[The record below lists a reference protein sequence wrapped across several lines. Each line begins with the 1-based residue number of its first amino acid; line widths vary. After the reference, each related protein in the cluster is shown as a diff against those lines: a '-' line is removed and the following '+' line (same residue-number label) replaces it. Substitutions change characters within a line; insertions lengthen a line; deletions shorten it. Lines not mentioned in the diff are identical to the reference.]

1 MASDM
6 FLKVDGIDGES
17 SDDKHP
23 GEIEVLSYSWG
34 VKQQRS
40 GSASSAGSLSTGRA
54 DFSDFSIVK
63 AIDKA
68 SPTLALAC
76 ADGTHLKSV
85 KLELCRAGGD
95 KQPYMEY
102 KFSDVIITSFRPG
115 GNNNGDTETLPL
127 EEVSFAYG
135 KAEWKYT
142 QTKVQGGKGS
152 GNVAGGW
159 DLTKNAKL

>member
-6 FLKVDGIDGES
+6 FLKVEGVDGES
-17 SDDKHP
+17 TDEKHP
-23 GEIEVLSYSWG
+23 GEIEVLSYTWG

-40 GSASSAGSLSTGRA
+40 GSASSAGNLSAGRA
-54 DFSDFSIVK
+54 DFADFSIVK
-63 AIDKA
+63 AIDKS
-68 SPTLALAC
+68 SPTLALSC
-76 ADGTHLKSV
+76 ASGKHIPTV
-85 KLELCRAGGD
+85 TLELCRAGED

-102 KFSDVIITSFRPG
+102 KFTDVIITSFRPG
-115 GNNNGDTETLPL
+115 GSSNGGGETLPL

-142 QTKVQGGKGS
+142 QTKVAGGKGS

-159 DLTKNAKL
+159 DLTKNAKV